1 MREPNKIIEMKGI
14 SKSFGSVQALEDVDF
29 DLYEGEVLALLGDNG
44 AGKSTLIKII
54 SGLFP
59 YDSGEMTVFGQKV
72 NFRSPQDAQAM
83 GIETIYQDLALFD
96 NLDVMANIFAGRELR
111 AKGLGRLL
119 NLADRK
125 QMYQEARQVL
135 DRLGINIVDYYQ
147 DAKNFSG
154 GQRQSMAIAKAIH
167 WGHRIIIMD
176 EPTAALGVRE
186 TEHLFRLIQELKSQG
201 VSLLVIMHN
210 IEQVMQIAE
219 RAIVLRRGR
228 RVGGVN
234 ICEFGPGCY
243 EEIVKMLM

>member
-1 MREPNKIIEMKGI
+1 MADRKKIIEMKGI

-29 DLYEGEVLALLGDNG
+29 ELYEGEVLALLGDNG

-59 YDSGEMTVFGQKV
+59 SDKGEMTVFGQNVHFK
-72 NFRSPQDAQAM
+72 NPQDARAM

-96 NLDVMANIFAGRELR
+96 NLDLMANIFAGRELR
-111 AKGLGRLL
+111 AKGLGGFLR
-119 NLADRK
+119 LADRK
-125 QMYQEARQVL
+125 QMYQESRQVL
-135 DRLGINIVDYYQ
+135 EHLGINMSDYYQ
-147 DAKNFSG
+147 DVKNFSG
-154 GQRQSMAIAKAIH
+154 GQRQSIAIAKAVH

-186 TEHLFRLIQELKSQG
+186 TEHLFRLIEELKSQR
-201 VSLLVIMHN
+201 VALIVIMHN
-210 IEQVMQIAE
+210 IDQVLRIAE
-219 RAIVLRRGR
+219 RAIVLRRGK
-228 RVGGVN
+228 RVGGVD